1 MTHQI
6 TKKINFGICDN
17 IMNVIIVQVKI
28 TWIKIFIIAL
38 NISTSQLVHDSSLV
52 INFQVQ
58 TSSIF
63 F

>member
-1 MTHQI
+1 
-6 TKKINFGICDN
+6 
-17 IMNVIIVQVKI
+17 MNVIIVQVKI